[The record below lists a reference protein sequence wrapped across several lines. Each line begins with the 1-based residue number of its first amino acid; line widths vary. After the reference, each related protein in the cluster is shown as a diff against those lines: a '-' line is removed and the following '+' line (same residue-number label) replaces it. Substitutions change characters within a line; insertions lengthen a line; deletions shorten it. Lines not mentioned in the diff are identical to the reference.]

1 MKNTIVTAVAS
12 LILCAPLLAS
22 AAEGWVVADISLQA
36 GPDTEYPSLDEL
48 AAGTPVTI
56 AGCIEGW
63 TWCDVIAVDG
73 ERGWVPG
80 SFLEEEYNNAP
91 VIVLDYGPRIG
102 IPVVSFSLGVYWDHY
117 YRNRPFYSQRHEW
130 TSRTIRPHAPPRPAA
145 IVATQP
151 RSGGTS
157 RATTTTTTQ
166 QHRTSTPS
174 GSPTTTTTAPPAE
187 RDVRRNERPA
197 AAGPAEQ
204 RDVQRAEHPSD
215 RIAKPEVARP
225 EPAKPSDA
233 APQMKPTEAPRT
245 EPPRPRPTPP
255 EQAQAA
261 QQHER
266 AQRAPKQEGPKP
278 KDELKAPDKKKKKD
292 EGDTGGGGGKEF

>member
-1 MKNTIVTAVAS
+1 MKKTIVSAVAS
-12 LILCAPLLAS
+12 LIFCAPLLARS
-22 AAEGWVVADISLQA
+22 AEGWVVADISLQA

-117 YRNRPFYSQRHEW
+117 YRHRPFYSQRHEW
-130 TSRTIRPHAPPRPAA
+130 TARTIRPHAPPRPAA

-151 RSGGTS
+151 RSGGAS
-157 RATTTTTTQ
+157 RMTTTQ

-174 GSPTTTTTAPPAE
+174 GSSTATAPAE
-187 RDVRRNERPA
+187 RDARRSQER
-197 AAGPAEQ
+197 PAEQ
-204 RDVQRAEHPSD
+204 RDVQRAERPAD
-215 RIAKPEVARP
+215 RIAKPEFARP

-233 APQMKPTEAPRT
+233 APQMKPTEAPRA
-245 EPPRPRPTPP
+245 EPPHP
-255 EQAQAA
+255 EQQAQA
-261 QQHER
+261 QQPHEH
-266 AQRAPKQEGPKP
+266 AQRTAKQAGPKT
-278 KDELKAPDKKKKKD
+278 KDELKKVPDKSKKKD
-292 EGDTGGGGGKEF
+292 EGDSGGGKEL